1 MEADLE
7 VKNWRWENWAE
18 KNNLFKTYR
27 WKKNVNPRSRKMK
40 EEEEIRTIREEI
52 VCLVMIMNLS
62 LLSLCL
68 LTFVY
73 EIFILCS
80 VVLFLV
86 RCESL
91 LIMRLK
97 TFLYYWLPVNKQHL
111 IRVSFCKWVKED
123 FSKVTLVLGG
133 TSFIVSFD
141 HSNLFF
147 LPKHTSNEWG
157 IKHGGNWQKYT
168 LIEANQICFV
178 WNFEL
183 CEY

>member
-1 MEADLE
+1 
-7 VKNWRWENWAE
+7 
-18 KNNLFKTYR
+18 
-27 WKKNVNPRSRKMK
+27 MK

-86 RCESL
+86 RYESL

-111 IRVSFCKWVKED
+111 IKS
-123 FSKVTLVLGG
+123 
-133 TSFIVSFD
+133 
-141 HSNLFF
+141 FF
-147 LPKHTSNEWG
+147 L
-157 IKHGGNWQKYT
+157 
-168 LIEANQICFV
+168 
-178 WNFEL
+178 
-183 CEY
+183 